1 MLDRTSRLAL
11 SLFFLLLCAHP
22 ATAEVWV
29 QTDWSDGDQA
39 ALQDLDPVISP
50 GELVLAPDLS
60 QFHLACEPTDYD
72 GIFDLAVWDDRLYLA
87 AGSNPPLVTL
97 IGDILTYDY
106 ESRTTTFDYSVD
118 EEGIMILKVHDGIIY
133 SPGCDALRSPYLG
146 SIYYNQGDGWVQ
158 KETVPF
164 AVHVF
169 DMFFHAG
176 KIWITTGQGI
186 PNYRACLWSSDD
198 MGETWTEEF
207 SVYAS
212 PPDTPFRR
220 LYAATTFNGSIIM
233 QSDMDPE
240 LGRFIWELKEDGT
253 VIEHP
258 VHAPTECVAGFQEF
272 QGKLWCRMRYAL
284 SSFDG
289 ETWTDEPYPV
299 GTPNYTAR
307 GITVFQDRMLISGLR
322 RIHATADGETWTTEF
337 NSPDTTLVF
346 ETLQDFHGRLYA
358 GCNPRGELYV
368 SGVPAGGYL
377 ESAPHGFGNAWTGGT
392 LEWDALLQGPE
403 TGVRFQIRSAGTE
416 AGLTEAVY
424 RGSDGTAASWY
435 ESSGQSL
442 PSHHD
447 GHLFFQYRVEL
458 SSGDPSLAPVLQE
471 FRLVGDDLSSAPPTL
486 GSGPGLK
493 AYPNPFNP
501 RTVLEFQ
508 LPEAG
513 PMELAVFDLRGHRVA
528 ELAKGMYPAGK
539 QSVAWNGI
547 DAAGRSLPGGIYFAR
562 LKTPDGVQTRRLMLV
577 R

>member
-1 MLDRTSRLAL
+1 MLGRTNCL
-11 SLFFLLLCAHP
+11 SLGLGLMLLATLP
-22 ATAEVWV
+22 ATAETWI
-29 QTDWSDGDQA
+29 QTDWSA
-39 ALQDLDPVISP
+39 ADHATLQDLDPVVSP

-60 QFHLACEPTDYD
+60 QFYLACEATGYD
-72 GIFDLAVWDDRLYLA
+72 GIFDLAVWNDRLYLA
-87 AGSNPPLVTL
+87 AGSNPPLVTV

-106 ESRTTTFDYSVD
+106 ESQTTSFDYSVD

-169 DMFFHAG
+169 DIFFHAG
-176 KIWITTGQGI
+176 KTWITTGQGI

-212 PPDTPFRR
+212 PPGTPFRR

-233 QSDMDPE
+233 QSDLDPE
-240 LGRFIWELKEDGT
+240 LGRFIWELKDDGT

-258 VHAPTECVAGFQEF
+258 VQAPTECVAGFQEF

-289 ETWTDEPYPV
+289 ESWSEEPLPV

-307 GITVFQDRMLISGLR
+307 GITVFQDRLLVSGLR
-322 RIHATADGETWTTEF
+322 RLHATADGENWTMEF

-358 GCNPRGELYV
+358 GTNPRGELFV

-377 ESAPHGFGNAWTGGT
+377 ESAPHGFNTAWAGGT
-392 LEWDALLQGPE
+392 LEWDALLQGAE
-403 TGVRFQIRSAGTE
+403 TGMRFQVRSTGTE
-416 AGLTEAVY
+416 AQLAGADFL
-424 RGSDGTAASWY
+424 GPDGTPATWFTT
-435 ESSGQSL
+435 SGHSL
-442 PSHHD
+442 PALHD
-447 GHLFFQYRVEL
+447 GHTFFQYRVEL
-458 SSGDPSLAPVLQE
+458 SSGDPRLAPVLQE
-471 FRLVGDDLSSAPPTL
+471 IRLVGKDLSPAQPVLADSEPL
-486 GSGPGLK
+486 N

-501 RTVLEFQ
+501 RTMLEFNLAAASQ
-508 LPEAG
+508 V
-513 PMELAVFDLRGHRVA
+513 ELAIFDLRGHLVA
-528 ELAKGMYPAGK
+528 ELARGVNPAGK
-539 QSVAWNGI
+539 QSMAWNGI
-547 DAAGRSLPGGIYFAR
+547 DAAGRSLPGGVYFAR